1 MFLPAFMHNGVISDF
16 TTIRRAMT
24 AGMSNAVFAQVHGS
38 TDSEHLA
45 ALYMTY
51 LTSSSESADAFEKT
65 YPLNEMAD
73 AMHYAVTTALQL
85 QRDLIGDADRRPNS
99 LNLCATDG
107 EKIAAYRFRNHATS
121 QPPSLYYSAQAGVT
135 LNRKYPDHPDGGPVL
150 RDEAR
155 LARVESHGAHLII
168 ASEPSTYKTKDWK
181 LIGKNQ
187 RVLADESGNF
197 VVEDVPYEGWW
208 DAEDA
213 AK

>member
-1 MFLPAFMHNGVISDF
+1 MHNGVVSDF

-24 AGMSNAVFAQVHGS
+24 AGMSNAVFANVHGS

-51 LTSSSESADAFEKT
+51 LTQSSESADAFEKT

-85 QRDLIGDADRRPNS
+85 QRDLIGDAQRRPNS

-107 EKIAAYRFRNHATS
+107 EKIVAYRFRNHATS
-121 QPPSLYYSAQAGVT
+121 QPPSLYYSASAGVT
-135 LNRKYPDHPDGGPVL
+135 LNRKYPDHPDGAPVVK
-150 RDEAR
+150 DSER
-155 LARVESHGAHLII
+155 LARAESHGAHLII
-168 ASEPSTYKTKDWK
+168 ASEPSTYKVRDWK

-187 RVLADESGNF
+187 RVLADESGTF
-197 VVEDVPYEGWW
+197 VVEDVPYEAAW
-208 DAEDA
+208 DAADPA
-213 AK
+213 S